1 MKTILKHLQL
11 RFRQEFSKIVEEFSN
26 CNIDIEDLEIYIDN
40 FPSFYAVMDDYNKNI
55 AEDERK
61 EIYKKIINP
70 ENNLVY
76 KFKSQAEQELALIKE
91 ELTMTERG
99 YALEPTKAISKYNKE
114 RRLKKRIEDTEK
126 TLQALDK
133 LNNELAPPKRKVGRP
148 RKNETQQ
155 NN

>member
-1 MKTILKHLQL
+1 MKGILNQLQL
-11 RFRQEFSKIVEEFSN
+11 VFRREFAKIVSEYNKMHIDDEE
-26 CNIDIEDLEIYIDN
+26 LEIYIDN
-40 FPSFYAVMDDYNKNI
+40 FPTYYTVIDSYNNTV

-61 EIYKKIINP
+61 ENYKRIINP
-70 ENNLVY
+70 DNNLVN

-91 ELTMTERG
+91 ELSMTERG

-148 RKNETQQ
+148 RKNDNQEKT
-155 NN
+155 

>member
-1 MKTILKHLQL
+1 MKTILKHLQVK
-11 RFRQEFSKIVEEFSN
+11 FRQEFSKIVEDFSKCYITN
-26 CNIDIEDLEIYIDN
+26 EDLEIYIEN
-40 FPSFYAVMDDYNKNI
+40 FPSYYKVIDNYNKSL
-55 AEDERK
+55 EDEERK
-61 EIYKKIINP
+61 ANYKKIINP

-76 KFKSQAEQELALIKE
+76 KFKSQAEEELALIKE

-148 RKNETQQ
+148 RKNENQQ